1 MHRPPISAIASA
13 IGALLMTVT
22 SAAQAVPLNN
32 AFVAEATLDTGLGGT
47 TSGARPELA
56 ATVEADDVDSFSFGA
71 LGITGTVQS
80 RVTRE
85 TVAGTLDFYW
95 RIKLDPTSTGGGV
108 SAFRLADFGYANL
121 TDADWR
127 IDGLG
132 SAAPYVGRLFNPA
145 GHPEGAINFVFTDPE
160 VQPGGPASNSDGS
173 RFFFLH
179 TDATFFAKT
188 ARFDLLS
195 GLDTSLSLSPTYSTY
210 APAVPEPSSA
220 LLLGLGL
227 AGTGL
232 AGKRRRR
239 S

>member
-1 MHRPPISAIASA
+1 VSRISISAIANA
-13 IGALLMTVT
+13 IGALLMTVAA
-22 SAAQAVPLNN
+22 AAQAVPLNN
-32 AFVAEATLDTGLGGT
+32 AFVAESYLDTGLGGT
-47 TSGARPELA
+47 TLAARPELLA
-56 ATVEADDVDSFSFGA
+56 NVEADVVDSFSIGA
-71 LGITGTVQS
+71 GITGTVQS
-80 RVTRE
+80 RVARE
-85 TVAGTLDFYW
+85 AVAGTLDFYW
-95 RIKLDPTSTGGGV
+95 RVKLDPTSTGGGV
-108 SAFRLADFGYANL
+108 SAFRLGDFGYANL

-145 GHPEGAINFVFTDPE
+145 GRPDGAINFLFTDPA
-160 VQPGGPASNSDGS
+160 VHPGDPASDSDGS

-179 TDATFFAKT
+179 TDATSFART
-188 ARFDLLS
+188 ASFDLLGS
-195 GLDTSLSLSPTYSTY
+195 AGPGTFSTLYSTY

>member
-1 MHRPPISAIASA
+1 VNRLPISAIANT
-13 IGALLMTVT
+13 IGALLITVA
-22 SAAQAVPLNN
+22 SASQAVPLNN
-32 AFVAEATLDTGLGGT
+32 AFVAEGYLDTGLGGT
-47 TSGARPELA
+47 TLAARPELL

-80 RVTRE
+80 RVARE

-108 SAFRLADFGYANL
+108 SAFRLFDFDYAKL

-132 SAAPYVGRLFNPA
+132 SAAPDVGRLFNPA
-145 GHPEGAINFVFTDPE
+145 WYPDGAINFLLAST
-160 VQPGGPASNSDGS
+160 VQPGDPASNSNGS

-188 ARFDLLS
+188 ARFNLL
-195 GLDTSLSLSPTYSTY
+195 GGPGEISPTYSTY
-210 APAVPEPSSA
+210 APAVPEPSSV

-239 S
+239 R

>member
-32 AFVAEATLDTGLGGT
+32 AFVAEAYLDTGLGGT

-108 SAFRLADFGYANL
+108 SAFRLIDFGYANL

-132 SAAPYVGRLFNPA
+132 SAAPYIGRLFNPA
-145 GHPEGAINFVFTDPE
+145 GHPEGAIDFLFTDPA
-160 VQPGGPASNSDGS
+160 VQTGDLDGS

-195 GLDTSLSLSPTYSTY
+195 GPSTSLSLSPTYSTY
-210 APAVPEPSSA
+210 APAVPEPSSV

>member
-13 IGALLMTVT
+13 IGALLMTVA

-47 TSGARPELA
+47 TSAARPELA

-108 SAFRLADFGYANL
+108 SAFRLIDFGYASL

-132 SAAPYVGRLFNPA
+132 SAAPYIGRLFNPA
-145 GHPEGAINFVFTDPE
+145 TAPDGAINFLFTDPA
-160 VQPGGPASNSDGS
+160 VQPGDSDGS

-188 ARFDLLS
+188 ASFNLLGS
-195 GLDTSLSLSPTYSTY
+195 AGPGQLSATYSTY

>member
-1 MHRPPISAIASA
+1 VNRLPISAIANT
-13 IGALLMTVT
+13 IGALLITVA
-22 SAAQAVPLNN
+22 SASQAVPLNN
-32 AFVAEATLDTGLGGT
+32 AFVAEAYLDTGLGGT
-47 TSGARPELA
+47 TLAARPELL

-80 RVTRE
+80 RVVRE
-85 TVAGTLDFYW
+85 KIAGTLDFYW

-108 SAFRLADFGYANL
+108 SAFRLADFGYASL

-145 GHPEGAINFVFTDPE
+145 TYPEGAINFRFTDPA
-160 VQPGGPASNSDGS
+160 VQPGDPASDSDGS

-188 ARFDLLS
+188 ARFDLL
-195 GLDTSLSLSPTYSTY
+195 GGPSLAFSPTYSTY
-210 APAVPEPSSA
+210 APAVPEPSSV

-227 AGTGL
+227 AGAGL

>member
-1 MHRPPISAIASA
+1 VNRLSISAIANA
-13 IGALLMTVT
+13 IGALLITVA

-47 TSGARPELA
+47 TLAARPELL
-56 ATVEADDVDSFSFGA
+56 ATVEADDVDSFSIGA
-71 LGITGTVQS
+71 GITGTVQS
-80 RVTRE
+80 RVARE

-108 SAFRLADFGYANL
+108 SAFRLDNFGYANL
-121 TDADWR
+121 KDADWR

-132 SAAPYVGRLFNPA
+132 SAAPYIGRLFNPA
-145 GHPEGAINFVFTDPE
+145 TAPDGAINFLFTDPA
-160 VQPGGPASNSDGS
+160 VQPGDTDGS

-188 ARFDLLS
+188 ARFDLTGERPGQISAL
-195 GLDTSLSLSPTYSTY
+195 YSTY
-210 APAVPEPSSA
+210 APAVPEPSSV

-227 AGTGL
+227 VGTGL
-232 AGKRRRR
+232 AGKRRLR

>member
-1 MHRPPISAIASA
+1 VSRISISAIANA
-13 IGALLMTVT
+13 IGALLMTVAA
-22 SAAQAVPLNN
+22 AAQAVPLNN
-32 AFVAEATLDTGLGGT
+32 AFVAEAYLDTGLGGT
-47 TSGARPELA
+47 TLAARPELL

-80 RVTRE
+80 RVVRE
-85 TVAGTLDFYW
+85 KIAGTLDFYW

-108 SAFRLADFGYANL
+108 SAFRLADFGYASL

-145 GHPEGAINFVFTDPE
+145 TYPEGAINFRFTDPA
-160 VQPGGPASNSDGS
+160 VQPGDPASDSDGS

-188 ARFDLLS
+188 AHFDLLS
-195 GLDTSLSLSPTYSTY
+195 GLSSSLNLSPLYSTY

>member
-1 MHRPPISAIASA
+1 MNRLPISAIANA
-13 IGALLMTVT
+13 IGALLLTVA

-32 AFVAEATLDTGLGGT
+32 AFVAEAYLDTGLGGT
-47 TSGARPELA
+47 TLAARPELL

-80 RVTRE
+80 RVARE

-108 SAFRLADFGYANL
+108 SAFRLIDFGYASL

-132 SAAPYVGRLFNPA
+132 SAAPYIGRLFNPA
-145 GHPEGAINFVFTDPE
+145 THPDGAINFLFTDPA
-160 VQPGGPASNSDGS
+160 VQPGDPASNSDGS

-188 ARFDLLS
+188 ASFDLL
-195 GLDTSLSLSPTYSTY
+195 GGPSLTLSPTYSTY
-210 APAVPEPSSA
+210 APAVPEPSSV

>member
-1 MHRPPISAIASA
+1 MRRLHLSAFANA
-13 IGALLMTVT
+13 IGAVLLTVA

-32 AFVAEATLDTGLGGT
+32 GFVAEPFLDTFLGGT
-47 TSGARPELA
+47 TSAARPELA
-56 ATVEADDVDSFSFGA
+56 GTVLVDDVQPFSFGA
-71 LGITGTVQS
+71 LGITGAVQN
-80 RVTRE
+80 RVVRE
-85 TVAGTLDFYW
+85 DVAGTLDFYW
-95 RIKLDPTSTGGGV
+95 RIIVDPTSTGGGV
-108 SAFRLADFGYANL
+108 SAFRLIDFGYANL

-127 IDGLG
+127 SDGLG
-132 SAAPYVGRLFNPA
+132 SAAPYIGQLFNPVA
-145 GHPEGAINFVFTDPE
+145 HPEGAINFLFTDPE
-160 VQPGGPASNSDGS
+160 VQPGGIASNSNGS

-179 TDATFFAKT
+179 TDATYFAKT

-195 GLDTSLSLSPTYSTY
+195 GLSSSLDLSPTYSTY
-210 APAVPEPSSA
+210 APAVPEPSSV

>member
-1 MHRPPISAIASA
+1 VNRLPIPAIANA
-13 IGALLMTVT
+13 IGALLMTVA

-32 AFVAEATLDTGLGGT
+32 AFVAEAYLETGLGGT
-47 TSGARPELA
+47 TLAARPELA
-56 ATVEADDVDSFSFGA
+56 AIVEADDVQSFSFGA

-80 RVTRE
+80 RVARQ

-108 SAFRLADFGYANL
+108 SAFRLGDFGYANL

-145 GHPEGAINFVFTDPE
+145 GRPDGAINFLFTDPE
-160 VQPGGPASNSDGS
+160 VQPGDPGSNSNGS

-188 ARFDLLS
+188 ASFDLVGGPS
-195 GLDTSLSLSPTYSTY
+195 ETLSPTTYSTY

-227 AGTGL
+227 AGAGL
-232 AGKRRRR
+232 AGNRRRR